1 MSLLSNSLK
10 TTGVPS
16 QEQIESVFP
25 CEERLRKSP
34 VAVIECFE
42 SIPCDPCSF
51 ACQRG
56 AILPFEDIN
65 DMPKIHFDKC
75 NGCGLCIMKCPGLAI
90 MVVGVKEEMAIIK
103 IPYEFRPLP
112 IVGQTVTALDRTGEP
127 VCAALV
133 ENVIVPANKAAV
145 VTISFEKNFIKQ
157 VRNINLKEPY
167 ENIVC
172 RCSDITLNAIRNLFK
187 EGFTDI
193 EEIKRNTRLGMGP
206 CQGRTCIPI
215 VMRELSQYL
224 NKPIDELMPAS
235 YRPIVKGIKLKD
247 IAEINL

>member
-1 MSLLSNSLK
+1 MNLLNNSLK

-16 QEQIESVFP
+16 TEQVESVFP
-25 CEERLRKSP
+25 CEERLEKKP

-42 SIPCDPCSF
+42 PIPCDPCSF
-51 ACQRG
+51 ACPRG

-65 DMPKIHFDKC
+65 DIPTIDFDKC

-90 MVVGVKEEMAIIK
+90 MVVGIEGGRAIIK

-112 IVGQTVTALDRTGEP
+112 IVGQTVTALDRKGEP
-127 VCAALV
+127 VCAAIV
-133 ENVIVPANKAAV
+133 EHIIVPANKATV
-145 VTISFEKNFIKQ
+145 ITISFEKTFIKQ
-157 VRNINLKEPY
+157 IRNISLKEPY
-167 ENIVC
+167 KNIVC
-172 RCSDITLNAIRNLFK
+172 RCSDITLDTIRNLFK

-193 EEIKRNTRLGMGP
+193 DEIKRNTRLGMGP

-235 YRPIVKGIKLKD
+235 YRPIVKGMKLKD
-247 IAEINL
+247 IAVIEQ